1 MPTFLVTSR
10 MSPALA
16 ARVEA
21 SVTGRSSS
29 PRAAGRRLVAL
40 ARFVGLGVVAFAVVS
55 LVAARRRAGSELEIA
70 RAALLADV
78 RAHAAS
84 LTPAEHELPT
94 RISPWIVAGAGAY
107 AGDLVDPE
115 LRAPGALEARL
126 AEPTVYVRGAQPTLT
141 TPRGVV
147 EAARASA
154 KDALLLCLVEP
165 PSASTEKVM
174 LGRVRV
180 AYTGG
185 AEARTPRVRRL
196 GDAHVGLP
204 FLAPAWERR
213 VLEAES
219 PRALRDLRRDLERAP
234 LASAKAAAQARW
246 LLFAIDEPGHGAGP
260 TEIDGERAHAIRLS
274 LLEVS
279 TGRVLLRLRREVDPS
294 GFTEAARV
302 QFASGLDS
310 CRFALDVL
318 EATHKPS
325 QYN

>member
-1 MPTFLVTSR
+1 VPTFLVTSR

-21 SVTGRSSS
+21 SVTGRASS
-29 PRAAGRRLVAL
+29 PRSAGRRLVAV
-40 ARFVGLGVVAFAVVS
+40 ARFVGLGFVAAAVLS
-55 LVAARRRAGSELEIA
+55 FVAARRRAGGELETA

-78 RAHAAS
+78 RAHASA
-84 LTPAEHELPT
+84 LTAEE
-94 RISPWIVAGAGAY
+94 REISARVSPMIVAGAGDY
-107 AGDLVDPE
+107 AGDVIDPE

-126 AEPTVYVRGAQPTLT
+126 GEPAVYVRGAQAALA

-147 EAARASA
+147 EAARVSA

-165 PSASTEKVM
+165 PSAPTEKVM

-196 GDAHVGLP
+196 ADAHLGLP
-204 FLAPAWERR
+204 LLAPAWERR
-213 VLEAES
+213 VIDAET
-219 PRALRDLRRDLERAP
+219 PRELRDLRRELERAP
-234 LASAKAAAQARW
+234 LASAKEAAKARW
-246 LLFAIDEPGHGAGP
+246 LLVAVDEPGHGPGP
-260 TEIDGERAHAIRLS
+260 TEIDGERAHAIRLA
-274 LLEVS
+274 LVEVAS
-279 TGRVLLRLRREVDPS
+279 GRVALRLRRDVDPS
-294 GFTEAARV
+294 GLSEAARV

-318 EATHKPS
+318 DAVRKK
-325 QYN
+325 